1 MVDDKK
7 TTFSPSVTTLSEKY
21 SEAVS
26 LYATTDMT
34 SKQIASR
41 CGVSLSAFRVYL
53 RRHHRDLVLRRY
65 GVEADS
71 NELASIKLRGRRGQT
86 PAAYHK
92 YKEAIE
98 ACDNLSYIE
107 FNISQIA
114 RQFNLDGTSLSNQLK
129 LHYPEILE
137 RREKTRVRLGLADN
151 FLRGAHP
158 DSVEAYAAAVELL
171 RTTDMNLPAI
181 AKKCGVSIG
190 GLSQYLRFYH
200 KELLEQKNGERQEAA
215 QSRQPGKASGNS
227 RIREPHPESC
237 EKYRESLELYRTTG
251 LTVKE
256 IVARTG
262 VSLGGFCNHLRKW
275 HRDLM
280 LERRGVVPASDCNAY
295 ELDLKQSKRY
305 LKSTASKYAGAIES
319 LRTTPR
325 LLAQVA
331 SEYGFNPD
339 TFRDYLHRH
348 EPELAVSN
356 AAKLRMKRKI
366 Q

>member
-34 SKQIASR
+34 SKQIASQ

-86 PAAYHK
+86 PAAYHN

-151 FLRGAHP
+151 F
-158 DSVEAYAAAVELL
+158 
-171 RTTDMNLPAI
+171 
-181 AKKCGVSIG
+181 
-190 GLSQYLRFYH
+190 
-200 KELLEQKNGERQEAA
+200 
-215 QSRQPGKASGNS
+215 
-227 RIREPHPESC
+227 
-237 EKYRESLELYRTTG
+237 
-251 LTVKE
+251 
-256 IVARTG
+256 
-262 VSLGGFCNHLRKW
+262 
-275 HRDLM
+275 
-280 LERRGVVPASDCNAY
+280 
-295 ELDLKQSKRY
+295 